1 MVFIR
6 LPEHLPGRD
15 NKTLNLSV
23 KTLVISLG
31 LSYIFASFNKY
42 DLTYIISNKGFFM
55 ARTCDLTGKR
65 RLVAN
70 KVSHANN
77 KTKTKKQVNLHTK
90 KVFDPETNSVIRLR
104 LSAHAIRTLDKVGS
118 ISKYVK
124 KNAHLFE

>member
-1 MVFIR
+1 
-6 LPEHLPGRD
+6 
-15 NKTLNLSV
+15 
-23 KTLVISLG
+23 
-31 LSYIFASFNKY
+31 
-42 DLTYIISNKGFFM
+42 M

-104 LSAHAIRTLDKVGS
+104 LSANAIRTLDKVGS